1 MWEFTALTYL
11 PDVHVHTP
19 ICGHLSWTAVHRYW
33 FFGGIMLL
41 SSIWTPSP
49 PLCPLRWVPTQG
61 GRLSNMAPLKT
72 HIPWFAVILPAKG
85 LSPWDPLPRRNQ
97 LSQVSRTPFHPFP
110 AGLCFKKTS
119 LWSAVKGVTRF
130 HSIIAAQDL
139 DSHDC
144 YNFENFFFN
153 ALNQIMKNNSKI

>member
-1 MWEFTALTYL
+1 MPMYIPRSVVTFPGLLFTATGSL
-11 PDVHVHTP
+11 
-19 ICGHLSWTAVHRYW
+19 
-33 FFGGIMLL
+33 GGIMLL

-61 GRLSNMAPLKT
+61 GRLSNVAPLKT
-72 HIPWFAVILPAKG
+72 HVPWFAVILPPKG

-97 LSQVSRTPFHPFP
+97 LSQVSRNPFHPFP

-119 LWSAVKGVTRF
+119 LWSAVKGVTPF
-130 HSIIAAQDL
+130 HSVIAAQDL

-144 YNFENFFFN
+144 YDYDFFFFF
-153 ALNQIMKNNSKI
+153 KCFRPNNET